1 METMELAIY
10 NQEDRLEVARILI
23 KNGYK
28 VCQGKRQKTPTGKQ
42 VDYTL
47 KVEEVEDKVET
58 R

>member
-1 METMELAIY
+1 MELTIY
-10 NQEDRLEVARILI
+10 GLEDRLMVAQILI

-47 KVEEVEDKVET
+47 KIEEVEDKVES

>member
-1 METMELAIY
+1 MELTIY
-10 NQEDRLEVARILI
+10 NQEDRLLVAQILI

-28 VCQGKRQKTPTGKQ
+28 VCQGKKQRTPTGKQ

-47 KVEEVEDKVET
+47 KIEEVEDKVET